1 MVRKAE
7 TLKSIDELNVSAR
20 TRSFLEKHFD
30 SIDSIIKYGRN
41 LVYNYIIIDSPK
53 WESELASAIK
63 EAGLVRPRTDF
74 TRSFRIGLLYAFI
87 FWDNRED
94 FIWHI
99 DQLSNEQYESFVGMS
114 DEDIES
120 VKLSLCDRLKEREYA
135 VICRRFGLDGDET
148 QDFESVAQYFQITR
162 ERVRQI
168 EAKALRKLKNYNTLP
183 ALFDA
188 PIELNDVASSLKS
201 ELDEFFNRERELS
214 KRLERLEKL
223 PFKYSDAAG
232 EQINPSKL
240 LDSIWPLH
248 MYLLNMNIP
257 EYYVDEDF
265 SV

>member
-1 MVRKAE
+1 
-7 TLKSIDELNVSAR
+7 
-20 TRSFLEKHFD
+20 
-30 SIDSIIKYGRN
+30 
-41 LVYNYIIIDSPK
+41 
-53 WESELASAIK
+53 
-63 EAGLVRPRTDF
+63 
-74 TRSFRIGLLYAFI
+74 
-87 FWDNRED
+87 
-94 FIWHI
+94 
-99 DQLSNEQYESFVGMS
+99 MS

-168 EAKALRKLKNYNTLP
+168 ESKALRKLKNRNTLP

-201 ELDEFFNRERELS
+201 ELDEFYKDLFNRECELS

-232 EQINPSKL
+232 EQINLSEL
-240 LDSIWPLH
+240 LDSIWQLH
-248 MYLLNMNIP
+248 MHLLDVYILRN
-257 EYYVDEDF
+257 EYYI
-265 SV
+265 